1 MIQVKGVDL
10 GAGRPKICAPL
21 IGETREELLREAV
34 LAKESGTDLVEW
46 RIDYYEDVFQ
56 ADAVMQTLTLLHEML
71 EELPLL
77 FTFRTLAEGG
87 KQEISIHGYHALYQ
101 SVVHS
106 GLVDMVDIELSKIE
120 SFEKERLAQISQLN
134 IPIII
139 STHNFKE
146 TPADPVLLY
155 QLNLMEHFGAAIG
168 KIAVT
173 PQNERDV
180 LRLMELTRRAGAFVS
195 MPLITLSMGKLGM
208 ISRLS
213 GNLTGSV
220 MTFGALTPEKSTA
233 SGQMTV
239 KELKEI
245 IELLNRNDK
254 S

>member
-87 KQEISIHGYHALYQ
+87 KQEISIRGYHALYQ